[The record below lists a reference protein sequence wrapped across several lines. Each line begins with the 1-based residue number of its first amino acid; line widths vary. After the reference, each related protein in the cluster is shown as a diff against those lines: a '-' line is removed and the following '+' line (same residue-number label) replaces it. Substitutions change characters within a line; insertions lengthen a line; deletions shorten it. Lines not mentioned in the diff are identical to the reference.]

1 MFLDEVDGSLEFQ
14 SKDVDQW
21 TKLDVGHWLVS
32 RGLDEERNAFYGKL
46 EATQFRFWL
55 TLTFL

>member
-46 EATQFRFWL
+46 EDNAIEIL
-55 TLTFL
+55 ANIHLL